1 MRSGCFTTCN
11 AWPGQPSAQCPPK
24 GSRASSNSGSSHAS
38 RCAALCWLM
47 AQRSGNLF
55 RWDDLPCCEARGT
68 KGHAVPVDYTPA
80 KHRQPIHHSTQ
91 FGGAQT
97 QAAQASVE
105 RVGGRSEALSDFPC
119 AQHIWPDSVTGHR
132 QCRSQPT
139 LLSGTRATATAVVS
153 KGVAAREA
161 GGERAFHGAV
171 LRAGACDEV
180 RASAAGQPGSCP
192 PGHTSLPPAAPR
204 SPSNNAAR
212 VAVLGASAV
221 RSSQP
226 QACVTRAVQARLSL
240 V

>member
-1 MRSGCFTTCN
+1 
-11 AWPGQPSAQCPPK
+11 
-24 GSRASSNSGSSHAS
+24 
-38 RCAALCWLM
+38 M

-153 KGVAAREA
+153 KVSLHVKQAANEPSTGLFYVQEHVTKSAHQLLANQVR
-161 GGERAFHGAV
+161 V
-171 LRAGACDEV
+171 LLATR
-180 RASAAGQPGSCP
+180 R
-192 PGHTSLPPAAPR
+192 SL
-204 SPSNNAAR
+204 
-212 VAVLGASAV
+212 
-221 RSSQP
+221 
-226 QACVTRAVQARLSL
+226 
-240 V
+240 